1 MASMDVSCL
10 PKKSNKLGN
19 NTVSYKTILSVSTD
33 YRDYRLGRKKTTCR
47 YELLGS
53 WLHCLSTLWYYIV
66 LRTYL
71 PCIPRSAAHLGILC
85 YAAQCVAAKRRA
97 ARRRCTGQYVRRQP
111 TATKLYQ
118 AGLQW
123 CVAPRWR
130 RRLSTT
136 GRFHRCGW
144 MELADGPAFLACS
157 QCHYH
162 TESWLS
168 FGSLSHGYL

>member
-1 MASMDVSCL
+1 MSAFI
-10 PKKSNKLGN
+10 KFNKLEN
-19 NTVSYKTILSVSTD
+19 NTVSYKTILSVPTD

-85 YAAQCVAAKRRA
+85 YAARCAAWRHRA
-97 ARRRCTGQYVRRQP
+97 AVPGGALASTSGGSPLQPSFTRLVCSGVRH
-111 TATKLYQ
+111 
-118 AGLQW
+118 
-123 CVAPRWR
+123 WR

-162 TESWLS
+162 TE
-168 FGSLSHGYL
+168 